1 MRRPLTLKD
10 HHHEQ
15 RIFSFRLLVSA
26 ILVTLLTVGLVGR
39 MAWLQIFQHSRYT
52 TLSDENRVQTQAVP
66 PPRGLITDRNG
77 EILAAN
83 RPDGMDGWYVC
94 YSNNTVTDAQVTAK
108 VHCIDAP

>member
-39 MAWLQIFQHSRYT
+39 MAWLQISST
-52 TLSDENRVQTQAVP
+52 AAI
-66 PPRGLITDRNG
+66 PRSAMKTGCRPRRCRRR
-77 EILAAN
+77 AA
-83 RPDGMDGWYVC
+83 
-94 YSNNTVTDAQVTAK
+94 
-108 VHCIDAP
+108 